1 MPLQRLEAFSKKVS
15 DLSDKPNETMTTA
28 QVKAQ
33 FDAAPE
39 EVRVYLNKLIDV
51 LQSTAT
57 GDSGADNIK
66 LTPIDSSPNTVRDAL
81 VWLKN
86 QINVAQLGQLTD
98 GSLTDVKL
106 SNDPADIKARFGN
119 HQNESMPHHFIDG
132 GITYKYGWKVEG
144 GALKFIY
151 EEVM

>member
-1 MPLQRLEAFSKKVS
+1 MPLEKLNAFTKKVS

-39 EVRVYLNKLIDV
+39 ELRVYLNKLIDV

-66 LTPIDSSPNTVRDAL
+66 MAPIDTSPDNVRGAIQ
-81 VWLKN
+81 WLKD
-86 QINVAQLGQLTD
+86 QMDIAQVGELLD
-98 GSLTDVKL
+98 GSVTDEKL
-106 SNDPADIKARFGN
+106 SNNETDIKARFN
-119 HQNESMPHHFIDG
+119 KHENEEMPHTFVDNG
-132 GITYKYGWKVEG
+132 VTYRYGWRTDDGV
-144 GALKFIY
+144 LKFIY
-151 EEVM
+151 EEVI